1 MTWFQRLEGVVAL
14 MGSALRF
21 LDNPEVLFYV
31 MFGMTVVAWVLVIL
45 LLAGVI

>member
-1 MTWFQRLEGVVAL
+1 MSRNIVFIKPLIAAL
-14 MGSALRF
+14 HA